1 MEITSKLWSIFERI
15 KRQKRFDKFP
25 LHLLCN
31 LRFNE
36 LPMSKLM
43 VNKEEIVGEI
53 FIYKDIAYENKGNQ
67 SQTIK
72 IILIININILPE
84 RP

>member
-1 MEITSKLWSIFERI
+1 
-15 KRQKRFDKFP
+15 
-25 LHLLCN
+25 
-31 LRFNE
+31 
-36 LPMSKLM
+36 MSKLM

-67 SQTIK
+67 GQTIK